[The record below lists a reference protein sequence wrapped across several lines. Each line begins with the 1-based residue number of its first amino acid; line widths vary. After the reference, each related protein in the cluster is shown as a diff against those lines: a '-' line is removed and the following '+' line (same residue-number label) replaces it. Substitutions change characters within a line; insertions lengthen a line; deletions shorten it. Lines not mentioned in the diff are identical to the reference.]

1 MAEQEE
7 WSVGRLLT
15 WTTDYLKKN
24 NSESPRLE
32 AEILLAHARGCQR
45 IELYTA
51 FSDLVAPDVRGKFRD
66 LVKRRA
72 EGTPVAYL
80 VGEREFFSLSFK
92 VSPSVLIPRPETE
105 TLVVLA
111 LTYLQSLPVSEK
123 PPRVIDVGT
132 GSGAIVIS
140 LAKHFPNAEYF
151 AVDKSPEALAVA
163 QENAAKHGL
172 SEAIQFSHGDLL
184 SGQPK
189 DAFDL
194 IVSNPPYVSEPE
206 YDALPRDVREFE
218 PKLALVGGKAGD
230 ELVQTLV
237 TQAANCLKPHG
248 RILIEISPML
258 DGAVRAFLESQP
270 AFEQVAVQKDLAQ
283 LARVVGATKKLA
295 NSS

>member
-24 NSESPRLE
+24 GSESPRLE

-45 IELYTA
+45 IELYTS
-51 FSDLVAPDVRGKFRD
+51 FSDIVPNDVRAKFRE

-80 VGEREFFSLSFK
+80 VGEREFFSLGFK

-111 LTYLQSLPVSEK
+111 LTHLQSLPAEAG

-132 GSGAIVIS
+132 GSGAIVIA
-140 LAKHFPNAEYF
+140 LAKHFPGAEF
-151 AVDKSPEALAVA
+151 VAVDVSPEALEIAK
-163 QENAAKHGL
+163 ENAAKHGVGERIAFAVGNL
-172 SEAIQFSHGDLL
+172 LQGQSEG
-184 SGQPK
+184 G
-189 DAFDL
+189 FDL
-194 IVSNPPYVSEPE
+194 VVSNPPYVSEVE
-206 YDALPRDVREFE
+206 FAALPRDVRDFE
-218 PKLALVGGKAGD
+218 PRLALVGGPGGD

-237 TQAANCLKPHG
+237 AEAGSCLKPGG
-248 RILIEISPML
+248 RLLIEISPML
-258 DGAVRAFLESQP
+258 EKAARTFLEAQP
-270 AFEQVAVQKDLAQ
+270 AFEQVGVQKDLGQ
-283 LARVVGATKKLA
+283 LARVIGATRKA
-295 NSS
+295 G

>member
-24 NSESPRLE
+24 NSDSPRLE

-111 LTYLQSLPVSEK
+111 LTFLQSLPVGDK

-132 GSGAIVIS
+132 GSGAIVVA
-140 LAKHFPNAEYF
+140 LAKHFPGAEYF
-151 AVDKSPEALAVA
+151 AVDKSPEALVVA

-194 IVSNPPYVSEPE
+194 IVSNPPYVSESE

-237 TQAANCLKPHG
+237 TQAANCLKPQG

-258 DGAVRAFLESQP
+258 DDAVRSFLESQP

-283 LARVVGATKKLA
+283 LARVVGATKKA
-295 NSS
+295 T

>member
-32 AEILLAHARGCQR
+32 AEILLSHARGCQR

-51 FSDLVAPDVRGKFRD
+51 FNDLVAADIRGKFRE

-80 VGEREFFSLSFK
+80 VGEREFFSLSFN

-111 LTYLQSLPVSEK
+111 LTYLQSLSADVGR
-123 PPRVIDVGT
+123 PRVIDVGT
-132 GSGAIVIS
+132 GSGAIVIA
-140 LAKHFPNAEYF
+140 LAKHFPAADYV
-151 AVDKSPEALAVA
+151 AVDKSPEALEVA
-163 QENAAKHGL
+163 KENAAKHGL
-172 SEAIQFSHGDLL
+172 SDAIQFSQGDLL
-184 SGQPK
+184 TGQAEG
-189 DAFDL
+189 AFDL
-194 IVSNPPYVSEPE
+194 VVSNPPYVSEAE
-206 YDALPRDVREFE
+206 YAALPRDVREFE
-218 PKLALVGGKAGD
+218 PQLALVGGKEGD
-230 ELVQTLV
+230 ELVQKLI
-237 TQAANCLKPHG
+237 TQAASCLKPQG

-258 DGAVRAFLESQP
+258 EGTVKAFLDSQA

-283 LARVVGATKKLA
+283 LARVIGATKKA
-295 NSS
+295 C